1 MTGMLMPLWRNAAT
15 IIALAAAACSP
26 IGPSSIRANRADY
39 NMAIQQTND
48 QELLLNL
55 VRTRYRDTLYFTTV
69 ERIAATQQMTKSIS
83 ASAGAS
89 FLQNVPQVGGAPS
102 AQLLN
107 RVTGQSITAGP
118 AVFSVSETPTVFYA
132 PIEGQKFVQQM
143 MTPMNPDTLALL
155 IRSGWSL
162 DRVFSVA
169 LQEMNGLR
177 NAPTASGPTPSVEPE
192 FKGFRE
198 AVKLLRMLQREQ
210 HLVLTRNV
218 TDKTVEFRIIDNQA
232 SSPTALR
239 LKELLQL
246 NPKLDRFTLAV
257 GSDRQNDHTIA
268 IVTRPLMAALNYLS
282 QGVDVPER
290 DLLAG
295 RVRPTTRADG
305 KTPFDWQELLGG
317 VFEVHDSPTQP
328 QNASVAIDYRG
339 TWFYIADDDL
349 DAKSTFVLLTQLIA
363 LHSVPP
369 PPNGPALSINVGG

>member
-1 MTGMLMPLWRNAAT
+1 MSVWRYTLT
-15 IIALAAAACSP
+15 IIATIAMASACSP

-69 ERIAATQQMTKSIS
+69 ERIAATQQMTRSVS
-83 ASAGAS
+83 GAGGAS
-89 FLQNVPQVGGAPS
+89 FLQNVPMVGPPAS
-102 AQLLN
+102 QLL
-107 RVTGQSITAGP
+107 RSVTAQSVTVGP
-118 AVFSVSETPTVFYA
+118 ASLSVSETPTVFYA

-177 NAPTASGPTPSVEPE
+177 NAPTASGPTPSVAPE
-192 FKGFRE
+192 YKDFRE
-198 AVKLLRMLQREQ
+198 AVKLLRILQREQ
-210 HLVLTRNV
+210 HLVLVRNV
-218 TDKTVEFRIIDNQA
+218 AEKTVEFRIIDNQA
-232 SSPTALR
+232 NSDTAMR
-239 LKELLQL
+239 LKTLLQL
-246 NPKLDRFTLAV
+246 SPHLDRFTLAV
-257 GSDRQNDHTIA
+257 GTEKQNDHTIA

-290 DLLAG
+290 DLVAG
-295 RVRPTTRADG
+295 RVRETTQADG
-305 KTPFDWQELLGG
+305 KTHFDWQDLLSG
-317 VFEVHDSPTQP
+317 VFQVHSSLEQP
-328 QNASVAIDYRG
+328 DNASVAINYRNA
-339 TWFYIADDDL
+339 WFYIADNDL

-369 PPNGPALSINVGG
+369 PPNGPALSINVGGG